1 VKVIIR
7 MRKYIF
13 KRNSIYTRSLSKGF
27 TQNHRFWFSAYEKLK
42 LLSRFSI
49 IGIMNTLIDFVV
61 FTIFHSFFGINY
73 TISQIAGYS
82 FGVVNSFIFNKNWTF
97 EHRNTNKKTVHEFL
111 QFIIINLISLIIT
124 IICMRFLI
132 NDFAINVYI
141 AKIIVTLVAQ
151 ITNFIAYKLWVFN

>member
-1 VKVIIR
+1 

-13 KRNSIYTRSLSKGF
+13 KGNSTYTHLMSEGF
-27 TQNHRFWFSAYEKLK
+27 IQNHRFWFSAYGKLK

-97 EHRNTNKKTVHEFL
+97 EHKNANKKTIHEFL
-111 QFIIINLISLIIT
+111 KFIIINLISLIIT
-124 IICMRFLI
+124 IICMKFLI
-132 NDFAINVYI
+132 KSFAINVYI
-141 AKIIVTLVAQ
+141 AKIIVTLIAQ